1 MDLIELD
8 GEVLVA
14 GPDSSAHLSAQQEA
28 AAGIR
33 FRPGALPRLLAVPA
47 ADLRDR
53 RVPLREL
60 RPELAGAP
68 PMVAASRLLRSEASA
83 TTAPWSLP
91 LLREVTARLAAGIP
105 VRAVADHAGY
115 SARNLQRHCVAVYGY
130 PPATLRRVLRFRRA
144 LTMVRAGVPTAD
156 AAARAGYA
164 DQPHLH
170 RDVRD
175 LAGVPLRQLGSA
187 ANRSTE
193 VPSGSSTVAY
203 R

>member
-8 GEVLVA
+8 GDVVIA
-14 GPDSSAHLSAQQEA
+14 GPDTTAHLSAQQRA
-28 AAGIR
+28 ATGIR
-33 FRPGALPRLLAVPA
+33 FRPGALPRLLHVPA
-47 ADLRDR
+47 AELRDR
-53 RVPLREL
+53 RIPLAEL
-60 RPELAGAP
+60 RPDLAGAP
-68 PMVAASRLLRSEASA
+68 PVAAAVRLLDSEPSA
-83 TTAPWSLP
+83 TTAPWP
-91 LLREVTARLAAGIP
+91 LSMLREVTARLAAGTP
-105 VRAVADHAGY
+105 VRVVADGAGY

-170 RDVRD
+170 RDVRE
-175 LAGVPLRQLGSA
+175 LAGVSLRQLGSA

-193 VPSGSSTVAY
+193 VPSGSSTVA
-203 R
+203 